1 MGNNLN
7 LSHNIL
13 NFKTLA
19 DNIRQLHNE
28 AQARALNAVNK
39 MATLQNWLIGYR
51 PTLSDEFQTSPN
63 VLVGKLFSYLLQLPD
78 KKVLEDFFD

>member
-28 AQARALNAVNK
+28 AQAQALNAVNK
-39 MATLQNWLIGYR
+39 MATLRNW
-51 PTLSDEFQTSPN
+51 
-63 VLVGKLFSYLLQLPD
+63 LVGKLFSYLLQLPD